1 MTGEGSERVAVEA
14 FRRGASDYVVKG
26 ESTLAELGT
35 RVRALL
41 AHMTLRCLVADDDPG
56 VVVAVSDLL
65 ESHRIEVVAV
75 ASDGEEAAAL
85 AAETNPDVA
94 LVDFRMPKVRG
105 GRSSSRASA
114 RSRPRPRW
122 SSTRPRP
129 ATISPRTSSA
139 RAARGSSCKRLRST
153 TSCVRSEAAA
163 AGRKYVDATLAARA
177 LMQPRRANSPLTGR
191 EQDVLR
197 LLAEGLGNDEIGGK
211 LGISGETVR
220 THVQKACERLGA
232 STRTQA
238 VATAIRGG
246 MIQ

>member
-1 MTGEGSERVAVEA
+1 
-14 FRRGASDYVVKG
+14 
-26 ESTLAELGT
+26 
-35 RVRALL
+35 
-41 AHMTLRCLVADDDPG
+41 MTLRCLVADDHPG

-65 ESHRIEVVAV
+65 ESHGVELVGV

-85 AAETNPDVA
+85 AATTNPDVA
-94 LVDFRMPKVRG
+94 LVDFRMPKLCGTELVSRIREVSPTTEVIVYTAEAGDNLAGDVIRAG
-105 GRSSSRASA
+105 GAGVILKEAPLDDILRA
-114 RSRPRPRW
+114 
-122 SSTRPRP
+122 
-129 ATISPRTSSA
+129 
-139 RAARGSSCKRLRST
+139 
-153 TSCVRSEAAA
+153 VEAAA

-246 MIQ
+246 MIR